1 MEMKKMIQK
10 EKNASQHIN
19 NDSYVA
25 NKITETLL
33 DLLKKYDLNKISISV
48 LCERAGVGRAS
59 FYRNFNSKEDVLKK
73 YDQKL
78 IELWGKD
85 YENNSSSTP
94 ETLVPSLVS
103 HYKKNKVFYSILY
116 RENLSY
122 IVLDTILYACKLQE
136 KKSNIEAYTTACIGY
151 GLFGIIN
158 EWIARGMTETEDELL
173 KIIQKK

>member
-1 MEMKKMIQK
+1 MRQTK
-10 EKNASQHIN
+10 ENVSQNIN

-33 DLLKKYDLNKISISV
+33 DLLKKYDLNKISISA
-48 LCERAGVGRAS
+48 LCESAGVGRAS

-73 YDQKL
+73 HDQRL

-85 YENNSSSTP
+85 YENNPNSTA
-94 ETLVPSLVS
+94 ESLIPSLIS
-103 HYKKNKVFYSILY
+103 HYKKNQEFYSILY
-116 RENLSY
+116 RKNLSY

-136 KKSNIEAYTTACIGY
+136 KELNIEVYATAFIGY

-158 EWIARGMTETEDELL
+158 EWIARGMTETEEELL
-173 KIIQKK
+173 KIMQKK